1 MNRDVGGVTERT
13 VLLGMVLLLSAAS
26 SAIVFVLTQYFGTPA
41 FSSLVFQPLDCRAGG
56 WQPVLGQHC
65 FADYGWSVK
74 LRMRPNPWDGF
85 TLYTG
90 DINDYSAAAL
100 MPPLLFAVL
109 AGWLHAPSV
118 GVLTYVLV
126 LAIAVLFPAA
136 WAARG
141 ACGLERVVV
150 FVACGA
156 AALPAWAAIDPA
168 NSVGFIAPIGLAF
181 LVALCRQRW
190 GIVTIAVVTAAL
202 VKPQFVVLVVV
213 LFAARRWRLGGI
225 AVAAA
230 VLLNTIAYLAWPKD
244 FPDTILQS
252 IRNVFSH
259 GIFNMGTIEE
269 HWNRSFARGLLVLPD
284 YIAALNARG
293 DVPEDFLTKPPSLIG
308 YAVLVVTVA
317 CVLILG
323 RRIPPVMVGI
333 VLLAVTSLFPT
344 FTYSYY
350 LVFVIPI
357 AALVAR
363 DPDGPAGR
371 GILTGSGRAATVV
384 WSASA

>member
-74 LRMRPNPWDGF
+74 HGMRPNPWDGF

-141 ACGLERVVV
+141 ACGLERLSSSWP
-150 FVACGA
+150 A
-156 AALPAWAAIDPA
+156 A
-168 NSVGFIAPIGLAF
+168 
-181 LVALCRQRW
+181 QR
-190 GIVTIAVVTAAL
+190 
-202 VKPQFVVLVVV
+202 P
-213 LFAARRWRLGGI
+213 
-225 AVAAA
+225 
-230 VLLNTIAYLAWPKD
+230 
-244 FPDTILQS
+244 FP
-252 IRNVFSH
+252 
-259 GIFNMGTIEE
+259 
-269 HWNRSFARGLLVLPD
+269 
-284 YIAALNARG
+284 
-293 DVPEDFLTKPPSLIG
+293 
-308 YAVLVVTVA
+308 
-317 CVLILG
+317 LG
-323 RRIPPVMVGI
+323 RRSIGPTRWG
-333 VLLAVTSLFPT
+333 SLRRSAWRFWWPC
-344 FTYSYY
+344 
-350 LVFVIPI
+350 
-357 AALVAR
+357 A
-363 DPDGPAGR
+363 D
-371 GILTGSGRAATVV
+371 SGGE
-384 WSASA
+384 SSQ